1 MASDELLDV
10 LVYLPGT
17 APRKLA
23 GNALM
28 TVDEMRR
35 QVANDTDLIV
45 ITADD
50 DADDSDADL
59 EASPISGEKTLRDLA
74 RGPVVEIHCHHCPT
88 IRVTVNYQKHTIH
101 RKFLPSTRARK
112 VLRWSK
118 RKLHLTDIDADNLA
132 LFLCE
137 GGEQVRETTHLSE
150 LQVGIGCEIC
160 FNLAKDHNIEGSA

>member
-59 EASPISGEKTLRDLA
+59 EASPISGDCELPKAHDSSQILA
-74 RGPVVEIHCHHCPT
+74 LNTRQEGPSVVEAQAASYRH
-88 IRVTVNYQKHTIH
+88 
-101 RKFLPSTRARK
+101 
-112 VLRWSK
+112 
-118 RKLHLTDIDADNLA
+118 
-132 LFLCE
+132 
-137 GGEQVRETTHLSE
+137 
-150 LQVGIGCEIC
+150 
-160 FNLAKDHNIEGSA
+160 